1 MIPFDN
7 TYLLLPNA
15 FYSLVKPLTY
25 DSPTPVLE
33 NKPLASEF
41 NLPEG
46 FMVELLDSGTTAY
59 KSTLELSFAQ
69 AYAGHQY
76 GHFTMLGDG
85 RAIVLGERISNNKR
99 FDFQLKGSGITP
111 YSRRGDGKATLSAML
126 REYIIS
132 ETMVALNIPTS
143 RTLSVIATG
152 EIVNRENPEHGAV
165 LGRIMKSHLRIGT
178 FEFARYYLD
187 NKSLLDL
194 LNYSID
200 RLYPECANATNPA
213 LAFIQAVAL
222 TQFELVAQWMRVGFI
237 HGVMNTDNTAISGE
251 SFDYGPCA
259 FMNHYDLTTVF
270 SSIDTQGRYAYGH
283 QGSIIQWNM
292 VRLAEALLPSIDT
305 DEEKAIN
312 MATEFISQFDDQ
324 WKRIYESV
332 MIQKIGFCDSDPE
345 TLELLNDLLKLM
357 AFQKLDFTNTFAGL
371 TYPIHEPLSPWK
383 NKDLIK
389 WKTGWKQ
396 LLKKKGISEE
406 IWQERMIKSNPVV
419 IPRNNKIEEILKE
432 LSSNV
437 QRADKNLKFKE
448 AIDQWT
454 DPYHYHPDKIPW
466 MTPPPLMDDATYR
479 TYCGT

>member
-1 MIPFDN
+1 MIPLEN
-7 TYLLLPNA
+7 TYLLLPSA

-59 KSTLELSFAQ
+59 KSTLELAFAQ
-69 AYAGHQY
+69 AYAGHQF

-85 RAIVLGERISNNKR
+85 RAIVLGELISNNKR
-99 FDFQLKGSGITP
+99 FDLQLKGSGITP

-126 REYIIS
+126 REYMIS
-132 ETMVALNIPTS
+132 ESMAALNISTS
-143 RTLSVIATG
+143 RTLSVISTG

-194 LNYSID
+194 LNYSIE
-200 RLYPECANATNPA
+200 RLYPKCANAANPT
-213 LAFIQAVAL
+213 LAFIQAVAIN
-222 TQFELVAQWMRVGFI
+222 QFELVAQWMRVGFI

-259 FMNHYDLTTVF
+259 FMNQYDPNTVF
-270 SSIDTQGRYAYGH
+270 SSIDTQGRYAFGN
-283 QGSIIQWNM
+283 QGGIIQWNM
-292 VRLAEALLPSIDT
+292 VRLTEALLPLIDT

-312 MATEFISQFDDQ
+312 LATEFIAQFDDQ

-345 TLELLNDLLKLM
+345 TLELLNDLLKIM
-357 AFQKLDFTNTFAGL
+357 ASQKLDFTNTFAGL
-371 TYPIHEPLSPWK
+371 TYPIPQPLSPWK

-389 WKTGWKQ
+389 WKTEWEQ
-396 LLKKKGISEE
+396 LLKKKGISED
-406 IWQERMIKSNPVV
+406 IRQERMIKSNPVV
-419 IPRNNKIEEILKE
+419 IPRNNRIEEILKE
-432 LSSNV
+432 LSSKV

-448 AIDQWT
+448 AINQWT
-454 DPYHYHPDKIPW
+454 DPYHYNPDKIPW
-466 MTPPPLMDDATYR
+466 MTPPPPLEDATYR

>member
-1 MIPFDN
+1 MIPLEN
-7 TYLLLPNA
+7 TYLLLPSA

-25 DSPTPVLE
+25 DSPIPVLE

-46 FMVELLDSGTTAY
+46 FMVELLDSGTTAH

-69 AYAGHQY
+69 AYAGHQF

-85 RAIVLGERISNNKR
+85 RAIVLGELISNNNR

-132 ETMVALNIPTS
+132 ETMAALNIPTS

-152 EIVNRENPEHGAV
+152 EIVNREIPEHGAV

-200 RLYPECANATNPA
+200 RLYPECANATNPT
-213 LAFIQAVAL
+213 LAFIQAVAI

-237 HGVMNTDNTAISGE
+237 HGVMNTDNTSISGE

-292 VRLAEALLPSIDT
+292 VRLTEALLPLIDS

-312 MATEFISQFDDQ
+312 MATEFIAQFDDQ
-324 WKRIYESV
+324 WKRIYESE

-357 AFQKLDFTNTFAGL
+357 ASQKLDFTNTFAGL
-371 TYPIHEPLSPWK
+371 TYPIPQPLSPWK

-389 WKTGWKQ
+389 WKTEWEQ
-396 LLKKKGISEE
+396 LLKKKGISED
-406 IWQERMIKSNPVV
+406 IRQERMIKSNPVV

-454 DPYHYHPDKIPW
+454 DPYHYNPDKIPW
-466 MTPPPLMDDATYR
+466 MTPPTPMDDATYR